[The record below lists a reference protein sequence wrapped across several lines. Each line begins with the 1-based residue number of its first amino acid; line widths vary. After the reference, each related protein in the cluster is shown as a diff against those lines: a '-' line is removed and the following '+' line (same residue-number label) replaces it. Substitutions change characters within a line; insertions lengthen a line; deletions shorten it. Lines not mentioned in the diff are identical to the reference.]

1 MEPIIVS
8 KEKCMTCLY
17 GCIGGCDMYD
27 ELSKPADGE
36 KCYNYDEA
44 DEDALEEA
52 KRMISGDI
60 TIDDCI
66 GWLLAQAENVQLDSP
81 AAKTV
86 KKTVDFLRSL
96 QQKNEGI
103 SLMKG
108 WFEHIAQIA
117 DDMKTLNGEVMEDS
131 YALDEIK
138 SIAKNSVYYIE
149 HHANTK

>member
-1 MEPIIVS
+1 MEPIVVS

-52 KRMISGDI
+52 KRMNDGDI

-66 GWLLAQAENVQLDSP
+66 GWLLAQSENVQPDSQT
-81 AAKTV
+81 AKMARANV
-86 KKTVDFLRSL
+86 NFLRSL
-96 QQKNEGI
+96 KQQNKDI
-103 SLMKG
+103 SLIMD
-108 WFEHIAQIA
+108 WLERIEQVA
-117 DDMKTLNGEVMEDS
+117 DDRKTITGEVMEDS
-131 YALDEIK
+131 RALHEIK
-138 SIAKNSVYYIE
+138 SIASNSAHYIK
-149 HHANTK
+149 HHTN